1 MFPLEIVVFDL
12 ATLAHARAFA
22 MVTQK
27 GFLMTVAQLIEL
39 LKAAPEDAQVHVI
52 ARTDV
57 NTFED
62 WRLESV
68 KIVPGGN
75 RTDVEFTVG
84 N

>member
-1 MFPLEIVVFDL
+1 
-12 ATLAHARAFA
+12 
-22 MVTQK
+22 
-27 GFLMTVAQLIEL
+27 MTVAQLIEL